1 MSDWNWNNQVE
12 KRKQPNDNRI
22 IRPQL
27 GQEAEFWFRL
37 ARTRYGFLN
46 TGYGIKEQE
55 LTCSNSAYS
64 QMKQNLLELE
74 CRGENMLRVTK
85 FILKINKEKSIV
97 KTQIQ
102 LQSNTISTSTEVGFK
117 TKMTFN
123 TIPPQTLN
131 GSLQSIA
138 SDEHLLTKNK
148 YNGISYNKFIVP
160 HKG

>member
-1 MSDWNWNNQVE
+1 M
-12 KRKQPNDNRI
+12 KR
-22 IRPQL
+22 
-27 GQEAEFWFRL
+27 
-37 ARTRYGFLN
+37 
-46 TGYGIKEQE
+46 
-55 LTCSNSAYS
+55 
-64 QMKQNLLELE
+64 NLLELE

-148 YNGISYNKFIVP
+148 YNGISYSL
-160 HKG
+160 